1 MHVTYIRHIYDSG
14 ASGVYCRC
22 SKSLVIFALPLV
34 AAACS
39 LSAKNGLFYIVTSLI
54 KKPVFKKRQVMPL
67 GQAGPTPPTAAA
79 TRAPPMHATRDTRHG
94 THHTRTTTKNSRT
107 KAPRST
113 NTSVSGRMLLS
124 SEFQLTKNSHQSQS
138 EAYTA
143 WVYTGTEISAR
154 RAALLQLKMRRNF

>member
-1 MHVTYIRHIYDSG
+1 
-14 ASGVYCRC
+14 
-22 SKSLVIFALPLV
+22 
-34 AAACS
+34 
-39 LSAKNGLFYIVTSLI
+39 
-54 KKPVFKKRQVMPL
+54 MPL

-138 EAYTA
+138 DTYVCCSEASLMPTIRNTHPYC
-143 WVYTGTEISAR
+143 Y
-154 RAALLQLKMRRNF
+154 RRNWIEFGFDWLQPKSIWINLDQFDLVQNLLYLEINLAKSVPGPILSPESPSSSETVNVT